1 MNTKPQ
7 PDLIRV
13 LAPFRTCC
21 MNPRRA
27 RVRAPHGRESQQ
39 SVAYNFLPVERDQSF
54 LLPPSMTDWLP
65 EDHLAFFVLDVVENM
80 DLRPFYL
87 GYRQDGWGGAAHEPR
102 MMAALLLYA

>member
-1 MNTKPQ
+1 MAGDVTRSLVGWATLVSVPH
-7 PDLIRV
+7 
-13 LAPFRTCC
+13 RTCC

-39 SVAYNFLPVERDQSF
+39 SYLSPEVPVAYNFLPVERDQSF

-87 GYRQDGWGGAAHEPR
+87 GYRQDGWGSAA
-102 MMAALLLYA
+102 